1 MIVAMRRPGQFAP
14 LSVHYYDDDKIMEA
28 GELCEVLFTRMLAYA
43 ASQAEHEGWI
53 SDRVIQS
60 RLGILPFD
68 AGNDAGIVP
77 GTDAGSRAERLR
89 EVGLLQREG
98 AGYRITSWLRWNR
111 SAEEMGKERRRDRG
125 RKTDVTTGADGNGAG
140 NGAGIP
146 DAVPPTSCTERP
158 DQTRPDIYAH
168 HADADALVDVPAD
181 KPPLAAAPRA
191 TSYPEQFEEFW
202 KIYPAKKG
210 KRKALTAWRAAVK
223 RASNDEIIAGAKRY
237 AADPR
242 RDPEHTKYAEGW
254 LNDDRW
260 LDEPT
265 TAAPAATD
273 EWWEN

>member
-1 MIVAMRRPGQFAP
+1 MAMRRPGQFAP

-28 GELCEVLFTRMLAYA
+28 GELCEVLFTRMLAYS

-68 AGNDAGIVP
+68 AGTDAGIVP

-111 SAEEMGKERRRDRG
+111 SATEMGKERRRDRG
-125 RKTDVTTGADGNGAG
+125 RKTDVTTGSDGTDAG
-140 NGAGIP
+140 TDAGIP
-146 DAVPPTSCTERP
+146 DAIPSTSCTERP

-168 HADADALVDVPAD
+168 HADADAPVDVPAD
-181 KPPLAAAPRA
+181 KPPLDAAPRA

-202 KIYPAKKG
+202 KVYPAKKG
-210 KRKALTAWRAAVK
+210 KRKALVAWRAAVK

-254 LNDDRW
+254 LSGDRW
-260 LDEPT
+260 LDEPETKTST
-265 TAAPAATD
+265 TAN
-273 EWWEN
+273 WWEE